1 MEFTGERVIPGKT
14 DPDLMNEHWARYKFA
29 EPLVHGK
36 RVVDVGSGVA
46 YGSAYLAESAQRVV
60 ALDASWEA
68 LGDARENF
76 AHSRLSVLQGDCGQL
91 PFHDSSVDVVVAF
104 EVIEHLD
111 DWQALISE
119 AARVLVPHGQF
130 VVSTPNRV
138 YSAESRAEPN
148 PFHTHEFEHDEFRE
162 ELGRHFPHI
171 LLFLENHANAITF
184 VPPQVEG
191 VRTRLESGS
200 VEPSAAHFFLAVCSR
215 HPQHGSP
222 AFVYLP
228 SGGNVLREREQHVS
242 VLTTEVNRVTADLV
256 KLNRDHDE
264 LNRLHI
270 KSQQDARRALDR
282 LEQDNAEKLKWAQ
295 ELEGDVKQLEADRA
309 TLIER
314 LEETEQRVTER
325 TAWAQRLDRE
335 LEQAR
340 QELAAIKATLAYRV
354 SRRVGIIR
362 DTPEPTPADPSESSD
377 S

>member
-29 EPLVHGK
+29 EPLVYGK
-36 RVVDVGSGVA
+36 RVVDVGCGVA
-46 YGSAYLAESAQRVV
+46 YGSVYLADSAQRVV
-60 ALDASWEA
+60 GLDASWEA
-68 LGDARENF
+68 LGAARENF
-76 AHSRLSVLQGDCGQL
+76 GHSRLSVLQGDCGHL
-91 PFHDSSVDVVVAF
+91 PFRDASVDIVVAF

-111 DWQALISE
+111 DWQTLISE

-130 VVSTPNRV
+130 VVSTPNRL

-148 PFHTHEFEHDEFRE
+148 PFHTHEFEHEEFKE

-191 VRTRLESGS
+191 VRTRLEDRNS
-200 VEPSAAHFFLAVCSR
+200 EPEAAHFFLAVCSR
-215 HPQHGSP
+215 RAQHGSP

-228 SGGNVLREREQHVS
+228 SGGNVLRERERHVD
-242 VLTTEVNRVTADLV
+242 VLKAEVSRVTADLV

-282 LEQDNAEKLKWAQ
+282 LELDNAEKLKWAQ
-295 ELEGDVKQLEADRA
+295 ELEGTVKQLSNNWKP
-309 TLIER
+309 T
-314 LEETEQRVTER
+314 
-325 TAWAQRLDRE
+325 
-335 LEQAR
+335 
-340 QELAAIKATLAYRV
+340 
-354 SRRVGIIR
+354 VGR
-362 DTPEPTPADPSESSD
+362 
-377 S
+377 